1 MVADLMEAAS
11 AIVICVDDTE
21 NLWWEMQHVGEN
33 EYLAKSLLL
42 LHPKYQGAEAG
53 SELVGR
59 IERLFG
65 LSVGGSAPRFGHVI
79 GVWLDDTSVVRVG
92 LTSHFSRAHYLLM
105 LRWFLRS
112 KMERSERRVDAAATS
127 TIAGSR

>member
-1 MVADLMEAAS
+1 MRGDSGSRS
-11 AIVICVDDTE
+11 ALRV
-21 NLWWEMQHVGEN
+21 
-33 EYLAKSLLL
+33 L

-59 IERLFG
+59 IERLFE
-65 LSVGGSAPRFGHVI
+65 LSVGGSAPRFGHVM

-92 LTSHFSRAHYLLM
+92 LASHFSRAHYLLM

-127 TIAGSR
+127 AIAGSR